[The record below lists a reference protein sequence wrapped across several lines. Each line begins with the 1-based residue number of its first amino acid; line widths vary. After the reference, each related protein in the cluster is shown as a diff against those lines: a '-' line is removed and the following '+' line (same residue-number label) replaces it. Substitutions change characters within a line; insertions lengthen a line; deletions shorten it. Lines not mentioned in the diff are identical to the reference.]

1 MEADEVQGPTAT
13 GKGVHSKVLERDFS
27 LHSGNSP
34 YPATAS
40 QKELGLE
47 SLGAGLMDRTGGD
60 LVRSVS
66 GAHAQ

>member
-40 QKELGLE
+40 QKELGR
-47 SLGAGLMDRTGGD
+47 A
-60 LVRSVS
+60 
-66 GAHAQ
+66 